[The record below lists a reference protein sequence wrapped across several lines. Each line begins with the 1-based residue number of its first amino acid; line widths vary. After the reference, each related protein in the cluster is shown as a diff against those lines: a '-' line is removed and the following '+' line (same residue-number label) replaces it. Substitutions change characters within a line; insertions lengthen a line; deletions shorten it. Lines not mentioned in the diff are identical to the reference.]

1 VVPSDDKRSAR
12 LNCIS
17 HILDSITY
25 EDVVKDPA
33 VLPEMDDVPHIR
45 LPMNEQPFVPAKF

>member
-1 VVPSDDKRSAR
+1 MVPSDDKRSAR